1 MKGGYAIIDCEGLD
15 LGDMGTVTGLYD
27 KAKKAIKTNKPLVLT
42 GLVNGNQAFTP
53 IMAFGGEESAT
64 SVFLSFY
71 PTTIHISN
79 QDVVTE

>member
-1 MKGGYAIIDCEGLD
+1 MKGGYAIIDCNGLD
-15 LGDMGTVTGLYD
+15 LGNMGTVTGLYD
-27 KAKKAIKTNKPLVLT
+27 KAIKAIETNKPLVLT
-42 GLVNGNQAFTP
+42 GIVNGNQAFTP
-53 IMAFGGEESAT
+53 IMAFGGSESAT